1 MADPKET
8 VYEAEPH
15 TLAKHK
21 ILREYL
27 KRWLPILSN
36 QSRRLGI
43 VNDRLLY
50 VDGFA
55 GAGEYSDNIPGSPL
69 VAIQTALEHS
79 RDFPAPV
86 HIKFIEKRRDR
97 VEHLRRLINQRQLE
111 IKGSKKIVVDD
122 PIEGDC
128 EEVVC
133 ALIDEHERQGKQLGP
148 ALFFLDQFGYSSLSM
163 GLVNRILRHD
173 VCEVF
178 SYLNWSL
185 LHPFMADQAKWSG
198 ISKAFGGDEWKDV
211 LGLQGTA
218 REGRFQEIYLAAL
231 RNRGGARYSYPF
243 AMRDSSDRIIYWLFF
258 SSNSLDGLDQMKRAM
273 WKVDR
278 SGGFEFSDKHVGSM
292 GRLFSYDDKWL
303 AEQLEVELDGKEM
316 EVGEV
321 REYVLTTTPCCN
333 FRRALGQ
340 LERNGGLE
348 VTFAPPQRRQGEF
361 SDEHI
366 KVRFGRKVTPTQLS
380 IFDEG

>member
-1 MADPKET
+1 MADPDET

-15 TLAKHK
+15 TRAKHT
-21 ILREYL
+21 ILCEYL

-36 QSRRLGI
+36 QSRLLGI
-43 VNDRLLY
+43 NDRLLY

-55 GAGEYSDNIPGSPL
+55 GAGEYSNNIPGSPL
-69 VAIQTALEHS
+69 VAIQTALDHT
-79 RDFPAPV
+79 RDFPSPV

-97 VEHLRRLINQRQLE
+97 VEHLRRLISQRQPE
-111 IKGSKKIVVDD
+111 IKNSKKLVVDD

-128 EEVVC
+128 EEVIGH
-133 ALIDEHERQGKQLGP
+133 LIDEHERQGKQLGP
-148 ALFFLDQFGYSSLSM
+148 ALFFLDQFGYSSFSM
-163 GLVNRILRHD
+163 ELVKRILDHE

-185 LHPFMADQAKWSG
+185 LHPFMADQTKWSG

-211 LGLQGTA
+211 LELQGKVK
-218 REGRFQEIYLAAL
+218 EGRFQEIYLAAL
-231 RNRGGARYSYPF
+231 RDRGGARHSYPF

-303 AEQLEVELDGKEM
+303 AEQLVAELDGKEM
-316 EVGEV
+316 AVGEV
-321 REYVLTTTPCCN
+321 REYVLTTTPCYN
-333 FRRALGQ
+333 FKGALGQ
-340 LERNGGLE
+340 LERTGGLE
-348 VTFAPPQRRQGEF
+348 VIFTPRKRRLGDFA
-361 SDEHI
+361 DENM
-366 KVRFGRKVTPTQLS
+366 KVRFGRKITPTQLRM
-380 IFDEG
+380 FD

>member
-1 MADPKET
+1 MADPDET

-15 TLAKHK
+15 TRAKHK
-21 ILREYL
+21 ILCEYL

-36 QSRRLGI
+36 QSRLLGI
-43 VNDRLLY
+43 NDRLLY

-55 GAGEYSDNIPGSPL
+55 GAGEYSNNIPGSPL
-69 VAIQTALEHS
+69 VAIQTALEHN

-97 VEHLRRLINQRQLE
+97 VEHLRRLINQRQSE
-111 IKGSKKIVVDD
+111 IKSSKKIIVDD

-128 EEVVC
+128 EDVIGR
-133 ALIDEHERQGKQLGP
+133 LIDEHERQGKHLGP
-148 ALFFLDQFGYSSLSM
+148 ALFFLDQFGYSSFSM
-163 GLVNRILRHD
+163 GLVKRILEHA

-185 LHPFMADQAKWSG
+185 LYPFMTDQTKWSG

-211 LGLQGTA
+211 LGHQEKA
-218 REGRFQEIYLAAL
+218 REGRFQEIYQVAL
-231 RNRGGARYSYPF
+231 RDRGGARYSYPF
-243 AMRDSSDRIIYWLFF
+243 AMRDSSDRVIYWLFF
-258 SSNSLDGLDQMKRAM
+258 SSRSLDGLEQMKRAM
-273 WKVDR
+273 WTVDR
-278 SGGFEFSDKHVGSM
+278 SGGFEFSDKHAGSM

-303 AEQLEVELDGKEM
+303 AEQLVVELDGKEM

-340 LERNGGLE
+340 LERTGGLE
-348 VTFAPPQRRQGEF
+348 VTFAPRQRRLGDF
-361 SDEHI
+361 PDENM

-380 IFDEG
+380 MFD